1 MMKMHLV
8 LTAAF
13 AGLCSLAFARYDG
26 GDTWSELEPQPVAR
40 SAQPLVVTTIAPL
53 GTVQR
58 DYPYGAPGRYDGGD
72 TWSAVEPRSGAPS
85 TPSLVVATTAPLSTL
100 RRDYPSIYGTPA
112 EADSADR
119 IVRVSGSARSINVAY
134 GETVTFVVDG
144 ENGSERSFAWR
155 FDVSP
160 SLSHVDLD
168 EVAPAGLTARNVRVF
183 VAPDSRYR
191 GG

>member
-1 MMKMHLV
+1 MKMHLV

-26 GDTWSELEPQPVAR
+26 GDTWPELEPHPVAR
-40 SAQPLVVTTIAPL
+40 ATQPLVVTTIAPL
-53 GTVQR
+53 STAQR
-58 DYPYGAPGRYDGGD
+58 DYVDGAPGRYDGGD
-72 TWSAVEPRSGAPS
+72 TWSAMEPKSAAPS
-85 TPSLVVATTAPLSTL
+85 TPSLVVATTASLSTL

-112 EADSADR
+112 EGRSADR
-119 IVRVSGSARSINVAY
+119 IVRVSDSARSINVAY
-134 GETVTFVVDG
+134 GETVTFVVNG

-160 SLSHVDLD
+160 ALSHVDLSD
-168 EVAPAGLTARNVRVF
+168 VAPADLDVQKVRVF
-183 VAPDSRYR
+183 VAPDARYR